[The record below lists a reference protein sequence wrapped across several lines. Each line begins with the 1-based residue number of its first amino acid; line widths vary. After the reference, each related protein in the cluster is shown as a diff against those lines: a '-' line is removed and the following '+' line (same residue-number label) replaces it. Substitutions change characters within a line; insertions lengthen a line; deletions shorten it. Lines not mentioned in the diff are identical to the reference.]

1 MTDLMKTAGVF
12 LKEKIKDMRK
22 QREAKD
28 EEEEVIIEES
38 HGCDCGELEEEEDG
52 ESADGDGG
60 CDCGDSEYESESD
73 CCDCEDCVRD
83 TADTSPSRL
92 FYLHED
98 KDTA

>member
-60 CDCGDSEYESESD
+60 
-73 CCDCEDCVRD
+73 D
-83 TADTSPSRL
+83 TADTSASRL

>member
-1 MTDLMKTAGVF
+1 MTDLMKTAGAF

-60 CDCGDSEYESESD
+60 CDCGGSEYESESD
-73 CCDCEDCVRD
+73 CCDCEDCGEFFFFLLGSMPNLRY
-83 TADTSPSRL
+83 AI
-92 FYLHED
+92 
-98 KDTA
+98 